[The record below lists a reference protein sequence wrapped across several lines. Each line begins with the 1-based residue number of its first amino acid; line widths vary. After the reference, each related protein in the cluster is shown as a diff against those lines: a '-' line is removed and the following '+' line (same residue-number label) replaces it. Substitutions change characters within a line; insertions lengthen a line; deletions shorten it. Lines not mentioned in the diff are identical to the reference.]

1 MGLLDVKLPQSGFRR
16 PASATAFYEV
26 IRRLVLRRNQVI
38 GSFRSSPSGPGEE
51 LLCHRPG
58 HAPPAEARM
67 HASAVNVH
75 EPLRPSLDDG
85 GMDDTG
91 HYSGHPPFEFREHDH
106 VLFVQT
112 LTGEEVRRAVE
123 CLFDPTDEEWAL

>member
-1 MGLLDVKLPQSGFRR
+1 MGLRDVKLPQSGFHR

-38 GSFRSSPSGPGEE
+38 GSFRSSLSGPGEE
-51 LLCHRPG
+51 
-58 HAPPAEARM
+58 PPAEARM

-75 EPLRPSLDDG
+75 EPVRPSLDDG

-91 HYSGHPPFEFREHDH
+91 HYPGHPPFEFREHDH
-106 VLFVQT
+106 VLFVRS
-112 LTGEEVRRAVE
+112 E
-123 CLFDPTDEEWAL
+123 